1 MVKSQVTITI
11 ERELLSSI
19 DEYRKRIYP
28 DLSRSAVFGI
38 LLREAISHR
47 KEISVVR

>member
-19 DEYRKRIYP
+19 EEYRKKVYS

-38 LLREAISHR
+38 LLRKALRDESDIAIAR
-47 KEISVVR
+47 